1 MGMHDDSVTR
11 WGVIGTGG
19 IAAAFLTDL
28 AYLPSAQVVS
38 VGSRS
43 TASAQ
48 GFADRFGIENR
59 YGSYEELVNAPEVDV
74 VYVATPHPLHHMCA
88 MLAIKAGK
96 ACLVEKPMTIN
107 LTEAASLVAA
117 ARAGGTFLM
126 EAMWTRFLPHV
137 VRIRE
142 LIAAGR
148 LGEVRS
154 FMADFGERV
163 AEDPTNRAYAP
174 ELGGG
179 ALLDLGIYPLSF
191 ASMLFGAPTQVCAV
205 STPAF
210 TGVDGQTSV
219 ILRYAQGQQALLF
232 ASLDARTPNGAS
244 INGTKGRIEI
254 AGDFLA
260 PSTFRLIPE
269 GSRTGETIESYEVPH
284 QGRGLRHQAAEVGR
298 CLRAGLLESPVMPL
312 DESLT
317 IMTTLDEIRSQIGLV
332 YPSDARP
339 AALADF

>member
-1 MGMHDDSVTR
+1 MGMHDDSLTR

-19 IAAAFLTDL
+19 IAAAFVTDL
-28 AYLPSAQVVS
+28 ALLPSAQVVA
-38 VGSRS
+38 VGSRGM
-43 TASAQ
+43 ASAQ
-48 GFADRFGIENR
+48 GFADRFGIKNR
-59 YGSYEELVNAPEVDV
+59 YGSYAELAAAPEVDA
-74 VYVATPHPLHHMCA
+74 VYVATPHPLHHACA
-88 MLAIKAGK
+88 MLAIAAGK
-96 ACLVEKPMTIN
+96 ACLVEKPLTVN
-107 LTEAASLVAA
+107 LSEAASLVAA

-137 VRIRE
+137 VRVRE

-148 LGEVRS
+148 LGEIRS

-163 AEDPTNRAYAP
+163 AEDPANRAYAP

-179 ALLDLGIYPLSF
+179 SLLDLGIYPLSF
-191 ASMLFGAPTQVCAV
+191 ASMLFGAPSQVSAV

-219 ILRYAQGQQALLF
+219 ILRYPEGQHALLF
-232 ASLDARTPNGAS
+232 SSLDARTPNGAS

-284 QGRGLRHQAAEVGR
+284 EGRGLRHQAAEVGR
-298 CLRAGLLESPVMPL
+298 CLKAGLLESSVMPL
-312 DESLT
+312 DESLS
-317 IMTTLDEIRSQIGLV
+317 IMGTLDEIRRQIGLV
-332 YPSDARP
+332 YSSDERP
-339 AALADF
+339 ATLAAL